1 MKIKKMYRSLKEKFK
16 RYFFEETLTE
26 EQRDYLLSGINPEL
40 LENFRI
46 IYFPNRLRI
55 ISGEKT
61 ILKNGLEK
69 QLENLQP
76 IPFNLPN
83 IEYKQNY
90 ENFSSD
96 EYITSL
102 KKQIY
107 ENHKLNMRKIRLN
120 HLRKMGEIYSNTI
133 EKISEKVEGIKEYL
147 IENLSD
153 GGMRLSFVR

>member
-1 MKIKKMYRSLKEKFK
+1 MYRSLKEKFK

-133 EKISEKVEGIKEYL
+133 EKISEKVEGIKEYF